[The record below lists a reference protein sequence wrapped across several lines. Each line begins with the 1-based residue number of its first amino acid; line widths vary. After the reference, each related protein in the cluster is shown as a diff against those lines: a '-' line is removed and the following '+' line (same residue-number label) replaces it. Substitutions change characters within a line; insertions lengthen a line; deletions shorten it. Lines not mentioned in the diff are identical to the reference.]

1 VLGRISMSVVAMV
14 SVLAVV
20 LVLLPVGGLI
30 LLRLKF
36 DRIYDGLE

>member
-1 VLGRISMSVVAMV
+1 MV

-30 LLRLKF
+30 LLRNKF
-36 DRIYDGLE
+36 DGIYDGLE